1 MSRYREDKKED
12 GLTVFVPQGCVFYVK
27 VFLPVRRVF
36 NVPMNFPVVGHFLL
50 WYRII
55 RLVFTRLIE
64 MDKGVDDFLSPLIS
78 TII

>member
-1 MSRYREDKKED
+1 M
-12 GLTVFVPQGCVFYVK
+12 FYVK
-27 VFLPVRRVF
+27 GFLPVGRVF
-36 NVPMNFPVVGHFLL
+36 NKPMNFPVVGHFLL

-64 MDKGVDDFLSPLIS
+64 MDKVVGDFLSPLIS